1 MGQRAL
7 GFATVKVLHAV
18 AGGTIYGF
26 DICDETGLP
35 SGTVYPALG
44 KLEQAGFL
52 RSSWEAARLA
62 QREKRPPR
70 RYYEITAAGQRVLAE
85 ALARFRALEPVV
97 PLRAAKPARAR
108 S

>member
-1 MGQRAL
+1 MGQRPL
-7 GFATVKVLHAV
+7 GFATVTVLHAV
-18 AGGTIYGF
+18 ARGTVYGF

-85 ALARFRALEPVV
+85 ALTRFHALEPI
-97 PLRAAKPARAR
+97 AAPRTLKPAKAR
-108 S
+108 G